1 MIFAKNMD
9 SVCHLRLEN
18 NETGDLLR
26 IARSGHKLE
35 LGTDKPILRRRNQ
48 EAKVRHTILEAIQL
62 DNDPNTCITTERYD
76 RMINHTQADWWT
88 PVKHLSDD
96 DRWRGLEAALLS
108 KLQAGDKKRLS
119 KPIDKMQK
127 SIGKSSAE
135 TQHGNDKVC
144 TSCFRLESGLTR
156 RG

>member
-108 KLQAGDKKRLS
+108 KLQAGDKKKTLNTPRQNAKKYRKKFCGDTTWKRQSVHQLL
-119 KPIDKMQK
+119 QV
-127 SIGKSSAE
+127 GK
-135 TQHGNDKVC
+135 
-144 TSCFRLESGLTR
+144 RPY
-156 RG
+156 